1 MPQPLSID
9 LRERLVQC
17 VEEGHS
23 RREAARRFKTAP
35 STAVNLARQWKETGS
50 LAPKAQGGFRHGKL
64 PAHRAFILD
73 TVEARGDITMPE
85 LAAVL
90 LKEKGV
96 TVAPATI
103 SRFLIA
109 CGLSHKKN
117 SAGIRARQA

>member
-9 LRERLVQC
+9 LRKRLVKF

-23 RREAARRFKTAP
+23 RQEAARRFKTAA
-35 STAVNLARQWKETGS
+35 STAVNLTRQWKETGN
-50 LAPKAQGGFRHGKL
+50 LAPKPLGGYRHGKL
-64 PAHRAFILD
+64 PPHRDFILG
-73 TVEARGDITMPE
+73 VVKAKGDITMPE

-90 LKEKGV
+90 LKEKAI

-109 CGLSHKKN
+109 SGLSFKKN
-117 SAGIRARQA
+117 SAGKRARQA